1 MKKGQFGGPSA
12 RLSTKRQR
20 ERKSK
25 RETGKCKELERK
37 GGRER
42 ERKRQID
49 LTLER

>member
-1 MKKGQFGGPSA
+1 MPDFPQRG
-12 RLSTKRQR
+12 R

-42 ERKRQID
+42 EREKEKDR
-49 LTLER
+49 